1 MIDMERNGKMTAYL
15 KKECME
21 LTRTGRLLILGIIFL
36 LLGIMNPAIA
46 KLTPWLYETM
56 QDSFAEQ
63 GLVLGEVTVNA
74 MTSWTQFFKNALMAV
89 IVMALMSSS
98 SFTGEYQKGT
108 LIQVVTKGLSRRK
121 IFFSKLL
128 MGYATWTMMLII
140 YSGVTWGY
148 NMFFWGDDEVHDVFA
163 AIILLWLFGIL
174 LMSLLSM
181 FGALAGNSGHVLLG
195 TGGVFFIAIVLG
207 YVPSIEKYLPMKLM
221 DGLQL
226 MNGTAEFSD
235 FSGVIILSSIL
246 IVICAIIGM
255 AAFDRKKL

>member
-1 MIDMERNGKMTAYL
+1 MMTAYL

-36 LLGIMNPAIA
+36 LFGIMNPAMA
-46 KLTPWLYETM
+46 KLTPWLYEMM

-74 MTSWTQFFKNALMAV
+74 MTSWTQFFKNAMMAV
-89 IVMALMSSS
+89 IVMALMSST

-128 MGYATWTMMLII
+128 MGYATWTLMFLI

-148 NMFFWGDDEVHDVFA
+148 NLYFWREDEVT
-163 AIILLWLFGIL
+163 AIIPALIMLWLFGIL

-195 TGGVFFIAIVLG
+195 TGGVFFIAIILG
-207 YVPSIEKYLPMKLM
+207 YIPSIEKYMPMKLM
-221 DGLQL
+221 DGLRL
-226 MNGTAEFSD
+226 MNGTAKLAD
-235 FSGVIILSSIL
+235 YSGAIILSSIL
-246 IVICAIIGM
+246 ILICAIIGM
-255 AAFDRKKL
+255 IAFDRKKL